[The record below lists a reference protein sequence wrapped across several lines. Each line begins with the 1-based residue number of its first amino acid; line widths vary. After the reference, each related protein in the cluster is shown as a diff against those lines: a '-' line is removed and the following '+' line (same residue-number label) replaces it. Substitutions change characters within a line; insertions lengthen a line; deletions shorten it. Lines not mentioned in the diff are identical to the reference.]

1 MDNII
6 ILSIDCFILSCIC
19 SQVCNQYNINK
30 SKMTDKKPAINTP
43 TCIHDYYIADHVTWV
58 VINPDIYYSLT
69 IATILLAG
77 RVMADIAC
85 RCHGEPFAEGRFRYA
100 YKGRWAEK
108 SPKLG
113 QRCVVKKFKDTFTWE
128 SSGWNNTIL
137 MYKKALIG
145 VVLMAIVG
153 YYLIVQGCYAL
164 GN

>member
-1 MDNII
+1 
-6 ILSIDCFILSCIC
+6 
-19 SQVCNQYNINK
+19 
-30 SKMTDKKPAINTP
+30 MT
-43 TCIHDYYIADHVTWV
+43 
-58 VINPDIYYSLT
+58 
-69 IATILLAG
+69 
-77 RVMADIAC
+77 DIAC